1 MLRLPFKLK
10 HPVLRTLITVHHKNM
25 DVLERIRISTAVT
38 GLVLF
43 AISIVRAWP
52 NPDYILCPPA
62 PISGTTV
69 TPALFPCEI
78 EY

>member
-1 MLRLPFKLK
+1 MLPLPFKLK
-10 HPVLRTLITVHHKNM
+10 HVALHALITVHHKNM
-25 DVLERIRISTAVT
+25 DVLERIRISTAIT
-38 GLVLF
+38 GLILF

-52 NPDYILCPPA
+52 NPDHSLCPPA

-78 EY
+78 D